1 MILSQLREIENNLS
15 LSPKELLLYF
25 SREIPPEVK
34 RLLID
39 ASDRYF
45 AYFDDVSVGANTHQ
59 VNDRLV
65 DERTVQYFSAVAEAP
80 CFFSAEQLKQHTQF
94 DVTGRA
100 WLLPL
105 LTSDESRLEVA
116 PVRNWLLLIDPQ
128 NVLQSIEVENIFL
141 KLGWALT
148 CLRQQHSKQELAR
161 ANAWITQELEEM
173 TRLQQLM
180 LPDKNI
186 QIPGCKIAFTYRAL
200 KGAGGDYLEIASLEA
215 DKSSSKP
222 HEMGIIVADV
232 TGHGPSAAV
241 EAAMLDAILRTFKP
255 TELETAPSQVLNYVN
270 QHFFTRKERSSFL
283 TANIIRY
290 CPRQH
295 LIAYANAGHPH
306 AYIKR
311 GQEVI
316 PMNKGGIPVG
326 VIREQQWE
334 SHSVQVQKNDILFI
348 YTDVVIETK
357 SPDKGDFGF
366 ERLEKALREADN
378 EPGALINYVELQL
391 SEFCLCSQ
399 FQDDLTMC
407 AIQFTE

>member
-15 LSPKELLLYF
+15 LSTKELLLHF
-25 SREIPPEVK
+25 SAEIPAKVR

-39 ASDRYF
+39 GSDRHF
-45 AYFDDVSVGANTHQ
+45 AYFDDVSDSASADKLD
-59 VNDRLV
+59 DRLV
-65 DERTVQYFSAVAEAP
+65 DEKTVKYFSTVEEGP
-80 CFFSAEQLKQHTQF
+80 CYFSAEQLKQHTQF
-94 DVTGRA
+94 DITGNA

-105 LTSDESRLEVA
+105 LTSDESRLKVA
-116 PVRNWLLLIDPQ
+116 PIKNWLLLIDCH
-128 NVLQSIEVENIFL
+128 NVLKKIEVENIFL

-173 TRLQQLM
+173 SRLQQLM
-180 LPDKNI
+180 LPDENTH
-186 QIPGCKIAFTYRAL
+186 IPGSKIAFTYRAL
-200 KGAGGDYLEIASLEA
+200 KGAGGDYLDFLSLAE
-215 DKSSSKP
+215 DKSSTEP

-255 TELETAPSQVLNYVN
+255 TELETAPAQVLNYIN

-290 CPRQH
+290 CPKTRM
-295 LIAYANAGHPH
+295 IAYANAGHPH

-311 GQEVI
+311 GQELI
-316 PMNKGGIPVG
+316 PLKEGGIPVG
-326 VIREQQWE
+326 VIRDYQWQ
-334 SHSVQVQKNDILFI
+334 SHTINVQKDDILFV

-357 SPDKGDFGF
+357 SPGKGDFGF
-366 ERLEKALREADN
+366 DRLEKALREANN
-378 EPGALINYVELQL
+378 EPQALINYVEQQL
-391 SEFCLCSQ
+391 SEFCLCTQ